1 MTKTCAICGKA
12 FEVSKNARCCS
23 PECSREMRLRRR
35 RTDWMWKHPETKKTG
50 SVAKC
55 PVCGVDFVRT
65 GPQSV
70 YCSRKCHNEK
80 RRSARR
86 GCVLGA
92 SKACELCGKD
102 FVITAP
108 GRMYCSK
115 ECERKAS
122 YAKQK
127 ARRQQ
132 LRAMVAP
139 VERTCPVCGK
149 TFTTGKST
157 KVYCSRYC
165 LNLAHH
171 PHVQKRDL
179 VCVFCGKAFKSRYST
194 ASYCS
199 QLCNSRANSGYATL
213 TDFEKAQAE
222 RAAAH
227 VRRTERDRNG
237 LTLAQIQ
244 EVIAAQDGD
253 PSQLWKRSQSWT
265 AAQRKYARD
274 RYQEMHGLFTQTW
287 NP

>member
-1 MTKTCAICGKA
+1 MTPDRSEYMREYHRKYRAAHLEEMRRANRDYRRRKAAERGPITATCVVCGKT
-12 FEVSKNARCCS
+12 FVKTGNSQRCCS
-23 PECSREMRLRRR
+23 DECRRERKAARDNETRR
-35 RTDWMWKHPETKKTG
+35 
-50 SVAKC
+50 
-55 PVCGVDFVRT
+55 
-65 GPQSV
+65 
-70 YCSRKCHNEK
+70 
-80 RRSARR
+80 ARR
-86 GCVLGA
+86 GCVLGT
-92 SKACELCGKD
+92 SKACELCGKE

-149 TFTTGKST
+149 TFTTCKST

-165 LNLAHH
+165 LNHAHH
-171 PHVQKRDL
+171 PHFQKHDL
-179 VCVFCGKAFKSRYST
+179 VCVFCGKPFTSRYAT
-194 ASYCS
+194 TKYCS
-199 QLCNSRANSGYATL
+199 QRCADRARRGYATL

-227 VRRTERDRNG
+227 NKAHERDRNG

-253 PSQLWKRSQSWT
+253 PSQLWRRSQHWT